1 MTRSS
6 CRPLPPLRTVQRT
19 PAASFFPARHSR
31 FSSLKNSSFFDGECR
46 GPRATSPLQ
55 VGPPIRCEL
64 GREAL
69 RAPAHLLCSKRTY
82 VNSNNPRMSKFISSV
97 PIPLLSSRC
106 ATHCEYRAPR
116 MTHKEQ
122 WPLSMATSLEE
133 LAEVAKKAPAPCTAF
148 YMSFTVVGLTGHQTT
163 NDCATCSIPSHPEDL
178 ALVAARP

>member
-1 MTRSS
+1 MKSERLLESVILNGLLRSRYRLEILGRSEERAQAQMGSLCEQRGRVTRSS

-97 PIPLLSSRC
+97 PIPL
-106 ATHCEYRAPR
+106 
-116 MTHKEQ
+116 Q
-122 WPLSMATSLEE
+122 
-133 LAEVAKKAPAPCTAF
+133 
-148 YMSFTVVGLTGHQTT
+148 
-163 NDCATCSIPSHPEDL
+163 
-178 ALVAARP
+178 